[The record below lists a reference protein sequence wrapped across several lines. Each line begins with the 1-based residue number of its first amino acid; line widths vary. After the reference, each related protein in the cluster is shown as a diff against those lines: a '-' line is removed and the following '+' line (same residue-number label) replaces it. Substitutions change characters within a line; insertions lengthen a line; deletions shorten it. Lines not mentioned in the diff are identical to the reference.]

1 MIHCP
6 NCQTE
11 NPSGAQFCNKCGV
24 GLAKN
29 GAPPLS
35 PPNPRR
41 NTLLTVVFALI
52 LLLVALGVGLAG
64 LLRANAQAPPSG
76 VTVARADAPPPSL
89 LEVQKDAGSGVLKR
103 NQKGMPLDIREWLEH
118 LERVEKRRRDLSLH
132 QIGSFMATMTTLQVA
147 GVQDMLKDLM
157 GDPTEMESNPKPSS
171 ADKVHAE
178 VEQARDDWRKLR
190 EEFESKPPPSECIPI
205 RAKYEIALRETS
217 GMMMDLMDALD
228 RAMSSN
234 DPEEMKRI
242 VSELYGMKGKSAPI
256 DQAGGETDA
265 LVSDICRKYETHK
278 WFSIA
283 RDIGGGG
290 MMGL

>member
-1 MIHCP
+1 MIRCP

-11 NPSGAQFCNKCGV
+11 NPSGAQFCSMCGF
-24 GLAKN
+24 GLAN
-29 GAPPLS
+29 IEPPRLS
-35 PPNPRR
+35 PPDPRR
-41 NTLLTVVFALI
+41 TTLWTVVFALVI
-52 LLLVALGVGLAG
+52 LLAALGVGLGG
-64 LLRANAQAPPSG
+64 LLRANAQSAPSG
-76 VTVARADAPPPSL
+76 VTAARADAPPPSL
-89 LEVQKDAGSGVLKR
+89 LEVQKDAPSGVLQR

-157 GDPTEMESNPKPSS
+157 GDPTELEGDPKPSS
-171 ADKVHAE
+171 ADKVHTE
-178 VEQARDDWRKLR
+178 VEQARNDWRKLR
-190 EEFESKPPPSECIPI
+190 EEFESKPPPSDCVPI
-205 RAKYEIALRETS
+205 RAKYEVALRETS